1 MHQRD
6 MPPRTAVAAV
16 LTEVARGPAA
26 RAALADLAP
35 YVEGRSSAFSTGAGW
50 LAAAARHLP
59 GEPVTIVLREPGSP
73 GRPGRVVALAPLVV
87 RRRTGVLRVE
97 VLGGELNDYAE
108 LFHDDPEAADLLAG
122 AIVAWLR
129 GHRRWSLRLSQL
141 APEDPVLAGLLA
153 RLPGAAVVPGP
164 PMPRIE
170 GAGTDYRL
178 TRHRRRKINT
188 DLNRLAADGHH
199 AERLVVDDPPALER
213 WLPRLVEVRRGRD
226 HGSGRRSHLDDDG
239 TRAFHEEVVRD
250 AMARGRAVVDL
261 LVVGDEV
268 LGFTTTLRD
277 GPVSRLFDGRV
288 AQDWMRYRGGI
299 VCEMAAVQRAIDD
312 PEVVTFDWLRGRTD
326 AKFGNAEIHRAELRA
341 SSHAWIDRLDDARA
355 RARARAKELLPAGL
369 VHRIVER

>member
-1 MHQRD
+1 
-6 MPPRTAVAAV
+6 MPLRTAVAV
-16 LTEVARGPAA
+16 TTEIAHGSAA
-26 RAALADLAP
+26 ELALADLAS
-35 YVEGRSSAFSTGAGW
+35 YVDGRSNAFSTGAGW
-50 LAAAARHLP
+50 LRAAARHLP
-59 GEPVTIVLREPGSP
+59 GQPLTIALRGAD
-73 GRPGRVVALAPLVV
+73 GRVLALAPLVV
-87 RRRTGVLRVE
+87 QRRAGVVRIE

-108 LFHDDPEAADLLAG
+108 LFHDDPVAADLLAD
-122 AIVAWLR
+122 AVASWVR
-129 GHRRWSLRLSQL
+129 RHRRWSLRLSQL
-141 APEDPVLAGLLA
+141 APGDPVVAGLVA
-153 RLPGAAVVPGP
+153 RLPGAVVVPGP

-188 DLNRLAADGHH
+188 DLNRLAADGYD
-199 AERLVVDDPPALER
+199 AERLVVDDPVTLER
-213 WLPRLVEVRRGRD
+213 WLPRLVDVRRGRD

-299 VCEMAAVQRAIDD
+299 VCEMAAVQRAVAD
-312 PEVVTFDWLRGRTD
+312 PAVETFDWLRGRTD
-326 AKFGNAEIHRAELRA
+326 AKFGNAEIHRVELQA
-341 SSHAWIDRLDDARA
+341 ASHAWIERMDERRA
-355 RARARAKELLPAGL
+355 RARAGLKALLPAAL
-369 VHRIVER
+369 VRRIVQR